1 VDARCEERGGA
12 MRDKFANLLDE
23 SEVFC
28 SRRLIEWVVLLQD
41 FAGFDEIRTFVTR
54 KKED

>member
-1 VDARCEERGGA
+1 MDARCEERGGA

-28 SRRLIEWVVLLQD
+28 SRRLIERVVLLQD
-41 FAGFDEIRTFVTR
+41 FAGFDESRTFVTR